1 MLTEKPGEACSV
13 VAADDEHPYREVAV
27 KRRTDPAVESNP
39 TTYGLR
45 IVESFTIHPGVH
57 SYVMPTVSPRT
68 LGSSTIDGPDVHALY
83 DGLRAM
89 DGHLST

>member
-27 KRRTDPAVESNP
+27 KRRTDPAVESNA
-39 TTYGLR
+39 TTYGRR

-57 SYVMPTVSPRT
+57 
-68 LGSSTIDGPDVHALY
+68 
-83 DGLRAM
+83 
-89 DGHLST
+89 